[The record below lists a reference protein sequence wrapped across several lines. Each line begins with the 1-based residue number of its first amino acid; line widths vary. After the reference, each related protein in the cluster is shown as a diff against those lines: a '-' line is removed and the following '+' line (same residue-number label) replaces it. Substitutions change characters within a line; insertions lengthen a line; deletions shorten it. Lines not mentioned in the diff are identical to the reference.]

1 MSLLIKPFPCLL
13 LPIIFILFSSTL
25 HSISHGAPST
35 DLHSQTNHIPGAVDE
50 SENGVVGWGVRRSVL
65 ENLSITLAAQRTRR
79 KDPLNNFNYY
89 VGGWNISNKHYFAS
103 VGFTGITFFL
113 IAAIW
118 FVGFGLCLLLL
129 CCCFC
134 CCHREP
140 YGYSRAAYA
149 LSLILLLLFTLAAVI
164 GCIVLYTGQG
174 QFHNTISD
182 TLDYVVFQANTTVAN
197 LENVSDYLAAAKS
210 IGIDQV
216 SLPTSVQNNID
227 NVDKEISSAATTLQ
241 SETDKNKKHIE
252 DVLDTVRLALIIIA
266 AVMLLLALLG
276 FLLSILGLQFLVY
289 VLVII
294 GWILIAG
301 TFILAGVFLI
311 VHNLV
316 GDTCFVMDQ
325 WVQNPTAHTALDDIL
340 PCVDNATT
348 QATLSQSQ
356 EVTYQLV
363 GIVNG
368 VIANMSNVNLVNW
381 ILKMQHRKTANFDD
395 YFLAKTKL
403 NIEQISGDS
412 QSRFSFLLQV
422 WQNYV
427 CQVSSN
433 NTCTTVG
440 RLTPTMYSQMIKA
453 TNVSYGLY
461 HYGPFLVGL
470 LDCSFVRET
479 FTGITHDYCA
489 DLKRYSMWVY
499 IGLAMVSAAVMLSLI
514 FWRLTTENPQ
524 NKKLVIGYPS
534 GSAVTRLWYPLSS
547 ANCTAACPPTCRDGY
562 AKG

>member
-1 MSLLIKPFPCLL
+1 MSLLMKPLPCLL

-25 HSISHGAPST
+25 HSTSHGAPSA

-50 SENGVVGWGVRRSVL
+50 SENGLVGWGVRRSVL
-65 ENLSITLAAQRTRR
+65 ENSPLAAQRTTR
-79 KDPLNNFNYY
+79 KDPLNNFKYY
-89 VGGWNISNKHYFAS
+89 TGGWNISNKHYFAS

-149 LSLILLLLFTLAAVI
+149 LSLILLLLFTVAAVI

-174 QFHNTISD
+174 QFHTTTSD
-182 TLDYVVFQANTTVAN
+182 TLDYVVSQANTTVAN

-216 SLPTSVQNNID
+216 SLPAGIQNNID
-227 NVDKEISSAATTLQ
+227 NVDNKISSAATTLQ
-241 SETDKNKKHIE
+241 SETKKNKKDIE
-252 DVLDTVRLALIIIA
+252 DVLDTVILALIIIA

-276 FLLSILGLQFLVY
+276 FLFSILGLQFLVY

-301 TFILAGVFLI
+301 TFILAGVFLV
-311 VHNLV
+311 VHNMV
-316 GDTCFVMDQ
+316 GDTCVAMDQ
-325 WVQNPTAHTALDDIL
+325 WVRNPTAHTALDDIL
-340 PCVDNATT
+340 PCVDNATA

-363 GIVNG
+363 VIVNG
-368 VIANMSNVNLVNW
+368 VIANVSNVNLPPSAP
-381 ILKMQHRKTANFDD
+381 QPP
-395 YFLAKTKL
+395 YFHQYFTRIVDHSISSKL
-403 NIEQISGDS
+403 VGDS

-427 CQVSSN
+427 CQVSKN

-440 RLTPTMYSQMIKA
+440 RLTPAMYSQMINA
-453 TNVSYGLY
+453 ANVSYGLY
-461 HYGPFLVGL
+461 QYGPFLVGL

-479 FTGITHDYCA
+479 FTGITKEHCP

-514 FWRLTTENPQ
+514 FWSITSHDQRERNFDRISNSLLGCQLMNGRMPPGTPLGQ
-524 NKKLVIGYPS
+524 GV
-534 GSAVTRLWYPLSS
+534 LSS
-547 ANCTAACPPTCRDGY
+547 IW
-562 AKG
+562 

>member
-1 MSLLIKPFPCLL
+1 MSLLIKPLPCLL

-35 DLHSQTNHIPGAVDE
+35 DLHSQTNHIPVDE

-65 ENLSITLAAQRTRR
+65 ENSSITLAAQRTRR

-89 VGGWNISNKHYFAS
+89 IGGWNIRNKHYFAS

-134 CCHREP
+134 CCRREP

-149 LSLILLLLFTLAAVI
+149 LSLILLLLFTVAAVI

-174 QFHNTISD
+174 QFHNTTSD
-182 TLDYVVFQANTTVAN
+182 TLDYVVSQANTTVAN

-216 SLPTSVQNNID
+216 SLPTDVQNNID
-227 NVDKEISSAATTLQ
+227 NVDNEISSAATTLQ
-241 SETDKNKKHIE
+241 SETKKNKKKIE

-276 FLLSILGLQFLVY
+276 FLFSILGLQFLVY
-289 VLVII
+289 VLVIV

-301 TFILAGVFLI
+301 TFILAGVFLV
-311 VHNLV
+311 VHNMV
-316 GDTCFVMDQ
+316 GDTCVAMDQ
-325 WVQNPTAHTALDDIL
+325 WVRHPTAHTALDDIL
-340 PCVDNATT
+340 PCVDNATA

-368 VIANMSNVNLVNW
+368 VIANVSNVNVPPSVPQPLYFNQSGPLVP
-381 ILKMQHRKTANFDD
+381 
-395 YFLAKTKL
+395 
-403 NIEQISGDS
+403 
-412 QSRFSFLLQV
+412 LLCNPFNADLSNRTCAAGELDFENATQV

-427 CQVSSN
+427 CKVSSN

-440 RLTPTMYSQMIKA
+440 RLTPTMYSQMINA

-461 HYGPFLVGL
+461 HYGPFLVDL

-479 FTGITHDYCA
+479 FAGITQDHCPG
-489 DLKRYSMWVY
+489 LKRYSMWVY

-514 FWRLTTENPQ
+514 FWVIYARERRHRKYT
-524 NKKLVIGYPS
+524 KLVNARHGDQH
-534 GSAVTRLWYPLSS
+534 GSFGEKRP
-547 ANCTAACPPTCRDGY
+547 
-562 AKG
+562 